1 MIIIFILHSNCKLTL
16 NDIHTGFLGNYIIV
30 SACAKVFKFLIVFM
44 FCIVV
49 YTTEED
55 HRSVV
60 ETFGVNKSLFVN
72 LGASVKHN

>member
-1 MIIIFILHSNCKLTL
+1 MRAITCARARVFGGINFGDLVKNSPIRQIK
-16 NDIHTGFLGNYIIV
+16 IP
-30 SACAKVFKFLIVFM
+30 AKVSGYAV
-44 FCIVV
+44 VV

-60 ETFGVNKSLFVN
+60 KTFGANKSSIVN